1 LTSARPSDE
10 EGTFQNLCERLSI
23 LTPYP
28 NVKAGTTPPR
38 QAFVHLHTSHRM
50 LSIRLSLFA
59 ISLAA
64 LSPTAVVAATTHL
77 RHRRQQQQ
85 QQQQDDDQPSFPPS
99 PPPPAKENPPENN
112 KDVDV
117 ATLDTLSN
125 LVTSTPEFSILAKAL
140 AKAGLLETLAGRGPF
155 TLFAPNDAAFEALPP
170 ATLAR
175 LMGNTR
181 MLKEVLLR
189 HVLKE
194 NMEVRGKNFIRRTNG
209 LVSLFNI

>member
-1 LTSARPSDE
+1 
-10 EGTFQNLCERLSI
+10 
-23 LTPYP
+23 
-28 NVKAGTTPPR
+28 
-38 QAFVHLHTSHRM
+38 M
-50 LSIRLSLFA
+50 LSIRLSVFA
-59 ISLAA
+59 VFSLAA
-64 LSPTAVVAATTHL
+64 LSPNAVVAATTHL
-77 RHRRQQQQ
+77 RQRRQQ

-99 PPPPAKENPPENN
+99 PPLPPQENQQDNN

-117 ATLDTLSN
+117 ATLDTLSK

-140 AKAGLLETLAGRGPF
+140 AKAGLLETLAGRGPY

-194 NMEVRGKNFIRRTNG
+194 NMEVRGKDFMRRTNG
-209 LVSLFNI
+209 LVSLCNI

>member
-1 LTSARPSDE
+1 
-10 EGTFQNLCERLSI
+10 
-23 LTPYP
+23 
-28 NVKAGTTPPR
+28 
-38 QAFVHLHTSHRM
+38 M

-77 RHRRQQQQ
+77 RQRRQQ

-99 PPPPAKENPPENN
+99 PPPPQENPPNNN

-117 ATLDTLSN
+117 ATLDTLSK

-140 AKAGLLETLAGRGPF
+140 AKAGLLETLAGRGPY
-155 TLFAPNDAAFEALPP
+155 TVFAPNDAAFEALPP

-194 NMEVRGKNFIRRTNG
+194 NMEVRRKEFH
-209 LVSLFNI
+209 

>member
-1 LTSARPSDE
+1 
-10 EGTFQNLCERLSI
+10 
-23 LTPYP
+23 
-28 NVKAGTTPPR
+28 
-38 QAFVHLHTSHRM
+38 M
-50 LSIRLSLFA
+50 LSIRLSVFA
-59 ISLAA
+59 VVSLAA
-64 LSPTAVVAATTHL
+64 LSPTAVATITLL
-77 RHRRQQQQ
+77 RHRRQQQ

-99 PPPPAKENPPENN
+99 PPPPQENQQNNN

-140 AKAGLLETLAGRGPF
+140 AKAGLLETLAGRGPY

>member
-1 LTSARPSDE
+1 
-10 EGTFQNLCERLSI
+10 
-23 LTPYP
+23 
-28 NVKAGTTPPR
+28 
-38 QAFVHLHTSHRM
+38 M
-50 LSIRLSLFA
+50 LSIRLSIFA
-59 ISLAA
+59 VSLAA

-77 RHRRQQQQ
+77 RQRRQQ

-99 PPPPAKENPPENN
+99 PPPQQENPQDKDN

-140 AKAGLLETLAGRGPF
+140 AKAGLLETLAGRGPY

-194 NMEVRGKNFIRRTNG
+194 NMEVSGKNFIRRTNVF
-209 LVSLFNI
+209 VSLFNI